1 MRFFFKQIHHL
12 PDYTYLIPFSQVA
25 LPLRVAKFSYLA
37 TMQKISTGEGG
48 EERTY
53 IYRPGLYGPNP
64 FSHCH
69 PPFCGRSLGSYS
81 VQIGLYTGD
90 SRDSIR
96 WVINL

>member
-1 MRFFFKQIHHL
+1 MRFFKQIHHL
-12 PDYTYLIPFSQVA
+12 PDYTYLNPFSQVA

-48 EERTY
+48 EERSF

-69 PPFCGRSLGSYS
+69 PPFLRLDDSFS
-81 VQIGLYTGD
+81 VQIGLYTGAGPAML
-90 SRDSIR
+90 RAF
-96 WVINL
+96 